1 MIKKTYSMMLVVMLA
16 FTMLVGCASNS
27 GGNNSANTGGSSPSP
42 SSKPAETQAAKKD
55 PVEIEL
61 VHYQTGQEDAIN
73 QLLDEYFELT
83 GVKVKQT
90 LIDAKNN
97 QQYLITRAQEKKFP
111 DIYAG
116 SLEGELLANL
126 VNANLVENLL
136 PEWEAWGY
144 EWLGEEKSFKGDLA
158 ADNPWGAEPGKYG
171 IPYMVATSGYYYNKK
186 MLNEAGFEKAPA
198 TWNEF
203 LDFSEKVKAKGVSPI
218 AYDFGDNWGTM
229 NAVIFPIA
237 SNIFGGE
244 ENLTAALKGDGLA
257 DPKWLEVFNK
267 IAELRDK
274 KYLAEGTAVLIMSDA
289 EKKFINEEVAV
300 ISNGSWFVP
309 VLKSD
314 APDLEWLVALP
325 PAVNANNDVNIDGG
339 VSISFT
345 ISKNNKNMQETKDFI
360 KWFVDGPQQIKM
372 TEQSGILPANS
383 NALTEADL
391 DNNIKVIAGLGEKLT
406 KKRLHALVTEANIY
420 EEFWKGVQALVE
432 GKKSPEQLQQDL
444 IKVYTEKNK

>member
-1 MIKKTYSMMLVVMLA
+1 MVKKSYSLVFVILLA
-16 FTMLVGCASNS
+16 VVMLVGCTSNS
-27 GGNNSANTGGSSPSP
+27 GGNKSNAGGKNPSP
-42 SSKPAETQAAKKD
+42 SSNSKKTPATGKD

-61 VHYQTGQEDAIN
+61 VHYQTGQEGAIK

-126 VNANLVENLL
+126 VNAGLVENLL
-136 PEWEAWGY
+136 PEWESWGY
-144 EWLGEEKSFKGDLA
+144 DWLGEEKSFKGDLA
-158 ADNPWGAEPGKYG
+158 EGNPWGAEAGKYG
-171 IPYMVATSGYYYNKK
+171 IPYMIATSGYYYNKK
-186 MLNEAGFEKAPA
+186 MLDKAGFDHAPT
-198 TWNEF
+198 TWDEF
-203 LDFSEKVKAKGVSPI
+203 LDFSEKVQATGISSI
-218 AYDFGDNWGTM
+218 AYDFGDNWGSM
-229 NAVIFPIA
+229 NAVVFPIA

-244 ENLTAALKGDGLA
+244 ENLTAALNGDGLA
-257 DPKWLEVFNK
+257 DPKWLEVFGK

-274 KYLAEGTAVLIMSDA
+274 KYLAEGTAVLIMSDV

-309 VLKSD
+309 VLMSD
-314 APDLEWLVALP
+314 APDLDWIVALP
-325 PAVNANNDVNIDGG
+325 PAVNASHDVNIDGG

-345 ISKNNKNMQETKDFI
+345 VSKNNKNMKETKDFL

-372 TEQSGILPANS
+372 TELSGILPANS
-383 NALTEADL
+383 KALAEADL
-391 DNNIKVIAGLGEKLT
+391 DANIKVIAGLGDKLT

-420 EEFWKGVQALVE
+420 EEFWKGLQALVE
-432 GKKSPEQLQQDL
+432 GKQSPEQLQQEL
-444 IKVYTEKNK
+444 MKVYAEKNK